1 MSMLML
7 EAVLLLALIAI
18 TLVVIFNKDLMVVVV
33 TYCAFSF
40 ITMFLY
46 IVMGAPDVAFT
57 EAVIGVISTIYFI
70 MTLRNI
76 DRGASDAESATID
89 INCDL
94 PGCIFCDIGFPA
106 GNRRS
111 VLQAEYPYDGLL
123 H

>member
-7 EAVLLLALIAI
+7 EALLLLALIAI

-57 EAVIGVISTIYFI
+57 EAAIGVISTIYFI

-76 DRGASDAESATID
+76 DRR
-89 INCDL
+89 CK
-94 PGCIFCDIGFPA
+94 
-106 GNRRS
+106 
-111 VLQAEYPYDGLL
+111 
-123 H
+123 

>member
-1 MSMLML
+1 MPGIIRDITESELRKRREMTDMSMLML

-18 TLVVIFNKDLMVVVV
+18 TLAVIFNKDLMVVVV

-76 DRGASDAESATID
+76 DRR
-89 INCDL
+89 CK
-94 PGCIFCDIGFPA
+94 
-106 GNRRS
+106 
-111 VLQAEYPYDGLL
+111 
-123 H
+123 